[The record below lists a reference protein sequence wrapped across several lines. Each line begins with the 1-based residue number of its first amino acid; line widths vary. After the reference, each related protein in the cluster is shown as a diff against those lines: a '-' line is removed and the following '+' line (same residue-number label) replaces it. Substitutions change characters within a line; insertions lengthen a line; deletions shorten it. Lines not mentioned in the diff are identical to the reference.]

1 MPRASVACFEAVQA
15 LAVVPGNEALGDC
28 FHLLDY
34 LLVVSDVLEDEFA
47 QAAAIRGGLKVGN
60 RGRPRNL
67 AVHPGVNVIRMLL
80 HIATLAGDWD
90 GRLGGLQLCCLL
102 ASHGFPKPLLQS
114 RVARNFLNK
123 LTHRLQHFH
132 STGELD
138 LLLLRPQL
146 RFEALCEHW
155 RLLAHAL
162 RPTPLRLEVCDHS
175 LCFGVRKEVVDDL
188 DGRQAR
194 RVRTRKGLCEQKRRQ
209 EPGRS
214 HV

>member
-60 RGRPRNL
+60 RGRPGTL
-67 AVHPGVNVIRMLL
+67 LFTQVLMSVIRMLL

-90 GRLGGLQLCCLL
+90 GRPGGLQLCCLL

-114 RVARNFLNK
+114 RMARDFVDK
-123 LTHRLQHFH
+123 L
-132 STGELD
+132 E
-138 LLLLRPQL
+138 
-146 RFEALCEHW
+146 
-155 RLLAHAL
+155 
-162 RPTPLRLEVCDHS
+162 
-175 LCFGVRKEVVDDL
+175 
-188 DGRQAR
+188 
-194 RVRTRKGLCEQKRRQ
+194 
-209 EPGRS
+209 
-214 HV
+214 